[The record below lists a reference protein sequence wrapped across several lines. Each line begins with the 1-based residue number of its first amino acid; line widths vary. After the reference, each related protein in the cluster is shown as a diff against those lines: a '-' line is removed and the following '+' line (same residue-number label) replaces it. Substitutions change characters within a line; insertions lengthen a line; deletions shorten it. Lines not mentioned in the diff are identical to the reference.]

1 MKAKILLV
9 ALAAILHDGI
19 TYAPDTDNETFECD
33 EKEAAALIDAGVAK
47 QVDPI
52 EEKDPLLNMKKADLL
67 ALAEERKVTIPDG
80 IKTNAEIVAFL
91 NSPEGQGEA

>member
-9 ALAAILHDGI
+9 ALAAVLHDGI
-19 TYAPDTDNETFECD
+19 MYAPDSDNKTFECD
-33 EKEAAALIDAGVAK
+33 EKEAAALIDSGAAK

-52 EEKDPLLNMKKADLL
+52 EEKDPLLSKTVKELEALAGERNVTIPEGVNKKAD
-67 ALAEERKVTIPDG
+67 I
-80 IKTNAEIVAFL
+80 IAFL